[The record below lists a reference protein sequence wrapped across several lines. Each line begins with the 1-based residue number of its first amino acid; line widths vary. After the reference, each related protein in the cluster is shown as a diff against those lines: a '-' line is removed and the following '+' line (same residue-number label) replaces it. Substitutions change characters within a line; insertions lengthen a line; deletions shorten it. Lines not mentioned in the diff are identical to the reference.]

1 MLHSSQRVAAYE
13 NHSQKV
19 NEKKRNMITEK
30 GRSYLKNLIL
40 GGNPFCVVHL
50 KLLKPEVFRVM
61 NLEKNV
67 HNHSSGD

>member
-13 NHSQKV
+13 NDSQKV
-19 NEKKRNMITEK
+19 DEKRRKMITER
-30 GRSYLKNLIL
+30 GRSNLKNLIL

-50 KLLKPEVFRVM
+50 KLLKSETFRVM

-67 HNHSSGD
+67 HNHSCGH